1 MTYRA
6 SLFVLT
12 VLAPITA
19 TAEQPVEFTAGLI
32 STYDS
37 NVLRLPDFVDSA
49 PIFGTDKKADTL
61 NQVNAGVKVELPVGR
76 QRFLFGADARRYFF
90 GRLTGLNHTD
100 THAGLDWQW
109 RVGHPLRGQ
118 LSHARDSQ
126 QTSFADN
133 QGSKP
138 DTRRLHN
145 TQFQIEVAP
154 APDWRTIA
162 ELGYTEED
170 HALPSMQAYDRD
182 TRHARLELRYDTP
195 LGNALGTRAR
205 YGRHH
210 LPIQQQIGSARVD
223 NSYRTTALTA
233 FYQGQLTVVSLIT
246 LEGGYEQISHDE
258 LASRDFA
265 GWTGRLSYRWSNPI
279 TRVTTQTWRS
289 VDTLSNEAA
298 SFVIEKGISIEP
310 LWSITPKISFEAKLS
325 RLWRQRAGGPSG
337 TAALRRDTANVGRSA
352 VNYDATDTIRLSC
365 AVEVEQRKS
374 DVAAAEFEDRQIS
387 LQVRVL
393 F

>member
-1 MTYRA
+1 MICGPAALSRFLGVNKPRPLSYEPRPMTYRA

-49 PIFGTDKKADTL
+49 PILGADKKADTL
-61 NQVNAGVKVELPVGR
+61 NQVNADVKVELPVGR

-162 ELGYTEED
+162 EFRLCRGRPRATV
-170 HALPSMQAYDRD
+170 HASLRPG
-182 TRHARLELRYDTP
+182 HAARTTGTTLRYTAGQRT
-195 LGNALGTRAR
+195 GNASKVRPPPSTD
-205 YGRHH
+205 
-210 LPIQQQIGSARVD
+210 SAT
-223 NSYRTTALTA
+223 N
-233 FYQGQLTVVSLIT
+233 
-246 LEGGYEQISHDE
+246 
-258 LASRDFA
+258 
-265 GWTGRLSYRWSNPI
+265 
-279 TRVTTQTWRS
+279 
-289 VDTLSNEAA
+289 
-298 SFVIEKGISIEP
+298 
-310 LWSITPKISFEAKLS
+310 
-325 RLWRQRAGGPSG
+325 RQRASRQFLPDHRIDCFLSR
-337 TAALRRDTANVGRSA
+337 TTHRRQP
-352 VNYDATDTIRLSC
+352 YHP
-365 AVEVEQRKS
+365 
-374 DVAAAEFEDRQIS
+374 
-387 LQVRVL
+387 
-393 F
+393 